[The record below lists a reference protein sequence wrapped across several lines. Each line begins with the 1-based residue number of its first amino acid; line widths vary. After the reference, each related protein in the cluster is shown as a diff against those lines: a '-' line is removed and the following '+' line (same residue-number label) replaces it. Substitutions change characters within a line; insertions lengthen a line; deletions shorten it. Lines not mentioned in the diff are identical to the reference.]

1 MRAVRGDQRGNQ
13 RGEQGR
19 TFSDFV
25 GLHWGKILIAL
36 LWGSR
41 LLECNL
47 QTREIIADA
56 DSQEIESDLFHI
68 QNVSQLQKYRNMD
81 KISEQRIEQLHPKIR
96 TAVRAFLEDAKKQG
110 ITLRITSGYRSVTE
124 QDRLFAQGRTAS
136 GRKVTNARGGQSWH
150 NYGLAI
156 DVVQMVGQTPIW
168 KADWERI
175 GKIGEAHGFEW
186 GGRWKFVD
194 KPHFQMRFGLTIAQA
209 QARRKGNWDK
219 FIEI

>member
-1 MRAVRGDQRGNQ
+1 MPVRDSR
-13 RGEQGR
+13 QGR

-36 LWGSR
+36 LWGSG
-41 LLECNL
+41 LLECNI
-47 QTREIIADA
+47 QTTVIPDI
-56 DSQEIESDLFHI
+56 QEIESDDFHI
-68 QNVSQLQKYRNMD
+68 QNVSQLQNYKDMD
-81 KISEQRIEQLHPKIR
+81 KISEQRIEKLHPKIR

-110 ITLRITSGYRSVTE
+110 ITLRITSGYRSVAE
-124 QDRLFAQGRTAS
+124 QNKLFAQGRTAG

-175 GKIGEAHGFEW
+175 GKIGESHGFEW

-209 QARRKGNWDK
+209 QARRKGNWDE